1 VTSELTHERPESPR
15 RLEGKVAIVTG
26 AGGGIGREHARLLAA
41 HGARVIVNDIGVRK
55 GADADSVA
63 AEIAAS
69 GGEAVASKVS
79 ATWDGAGDIVSQ
91 ALETFGRLDI
101 LVNNAMVGHYCDL
114 WDEDESQYDATLDV
128 NLKGYFALIRYAAEP
143 MARQGGGAIVNTSSA
158 SGFGHPAHSSYATA
172 KEGVVGLTRAV
183 ASELG
188 RFGIRC
194 NAIRPQASG
203 QSGTDYSVV
212 TAKWTTLIGLG
223 MLPRTVSVLERML
236 KDPELSPPRKISP
249 LVVWL
254 CTDAASSINGR
265 TFEVWGDT
273 ISLLSEPEPERTI
286 VNRAGWDL
294 DSLDAVAPTSLA
306 GELGNR
312 FEFTDHPELRVF
324 H

>member
-1 VTSELTHERPESPR
+1 MQTTESPR
-15 RLEGKVAIVTG
+15 RLEGRVAIVTG

-41 HGARVIVNDIGVRK
+41 HGARVVVNDIGVRK
-55 GADADSVA
+55 GSDADSVVG
-63 AEIAAS
+63 EIEAS
-69 GGEAVASKVS
+69 GGEAVASKSS
-79 ATWDGAGDIVSQ
+79 ATWDGANDIVTH
-91 ALETFGRLDI
+91 ALDTFGRLDI
-101 LVNNAMVGHYCDL
+101 LINNAMVGHYCDL
-114 WDEDESQYDATLDV
+114 WEETESQYDATLDV
-128 NLKGYFALIRYAAEP
+128 NLKGYFALIRYAAVP
-143 MARQGGGAIVNTSSA
+143 MCKQGGGAIVNTSSA

-188 RFGIRC
+188 RFGVRC

-203 QSGTDYSVV
+203 QSGADYSVV

-254 CTDAASSINGR
+254 CTDAASNVNGR
-265 TFEVWGDT
+265 TFEVWGNT
-273 ISLLSEPEPERTI
+273 ISLLSEPEPLRTI
-286 VNRAGWDL
+286 GSPGDWDL

-306 GELGNR
+306 GDLVNR
-312 FEFTDHPELRVF
+312 FEFTDHPELLVF
-324 H
+324 S

>member
-1 VTSELTHERPESPR
+1 MPTTQPR
-15 RLEGKVAIVTG
+15 RLEGRVAIVTG

-41 HGARVIVNDIGVRK
+41 HGARVVVNDIGVRK

-63 AEIAAS
+63 GEIKAS
-69 GGEAVASKVS
+69 GGEAVASKSS
-79 ATWDGAGDIVSQ
+79 ATWDGASDIVTQ
-91 ALETFGRLDI
+91 ALDAFGRLDI

-114 WDEDESQYDATLDV
+114 WEEAESQYDATLDV
-128 NLKGYFALIRYAAEP
+128 NLKGYFALIRYAAVP
-143 MARQGGGAIVNTSSA
+143 MCKQGGGAIVNTSSA

-188 RFGIRC
+188 RFGVRC

-254 CTDAASSINGR
+254 CTDAAANINGR
-265 TFEVWGDT
+265 TFEVWGNT
-273 ISLLSEPEPERTI
+273 ISLLSEPEPLRTI
-286 VNRAGWDL
+286 SIRGDWDL

-306 GELGNR
+306 GDLVNR

-324 H
+324 S

>member
-1 VTSELTHERPESPR
+1 MHTTESPR

-26 AGGGIGREHARLLAA
+26 AGGGIGREHARVLAA

-63 AEIAAS
+63 AEITAS

-79 ATWDGAGDIVSQ
+79 ATWDGASDIVSQ
-91 ALETFGRLDI
+91 ALDTFGRLDI
-101 LVNNAMVGHYCDL
+101 LINNAMVGHYCDV
-114 WDEDESQYDATLDV
+114 WDEQESQYDATLGV
-128 NLKGYFALIRYAAEP
+128 NLKGYFALIRHAARP
-143 MARQGGGAIVNTSSA
+143 MAAHGGGAIVNTSSA

-172 KEGVVGLTRAV
+172 KEGVVGLTCAA

-254 CTDAASSINGR
+254 CTDAAANINGR

-286 VNRAGWDL
+286 VSRDGWDL
-294 DSLDAVAPTSLA
+294 DSLDAVAPASLA
-306 GELGNR
+306 GELSNR
-312 FEFTDHPELRVF
+312 FLFTDHPELLVVS
-324 H
+324 

>member
-1 VTSELTHERPESPR
+1 MQPTESLR

-41 HGARVIVNDIGVRK
+41 NGARVIVNDIGVRK
-55 GADADSVA
+55 GADADSVVQ
-63 AEIAAS
+63 EITAS
-69 GGEAVASKVS
+69 GGEAVASKLS
-79 ATWDGAGDIVSQ
+79 ATWDGASGIVSQ
-91 ALETFGRLDI
+91 ALDTFGRLDI
-101 LVNNAMVGHYCDL
+101 LINNAMVGHYCDL
-114 WDEDESQYDATLDV
+114 WDEEESQYDATLGV
-128 NLKGYFALIRYAAEP
+128 NLKGYFALIRYAARP

-212 TAKWTTLIGLG
+212 TAKWTTLISLG
-223 MLPRTVSVLERML
+223 MLPRTVSVLKRML

-254 CTDAASSINGR
+254 CTEAASNINGR
-265 TFEVWGDT
+265 TFEVWGNT

-286 VNRAGWDL
+286 ISRDGWDL

-306 GELGNR
+306 ADLSNR
-312 FEFTDHPELRVF
+312 FEFADYPELRLLP
-324 H
+324 

>member
-1 VTSELTHERPESPR
+1 MHTTESPR

-41 HGARVIVNDIGVRK
+41 NGARVIVNDIGVRK

-63 AEIAAS
+63 AEITAS

-79 ATWDGAGDIVSQ
+79 ATWDGASDIVSQ
-91 ALETFGRLDI
+91 ALDTFGRLDI
-101 LVNNAMVGHYCDL
+101 LINNAMVGHYCDL
-114 WDEDESQYDATLDV
+114 WDEEESQYDATLSV
-128 NLKGYFALIRYAAEP
+128 NLKGYFALIRYAAGP
-143 MARQGGGAIVNTSSA
+143 MAAHGGGAIVNTSSA

-172 KEGVVGLTRAV
+172 KEGVVGLTRSA

-203 QSGTDYSVV
+203 QSGTEYAVV

-254 CTDAASSINGR
+254 CTDAASRINGR

-286 VNRAGWDL
+286 TCRDGWDL

-306 GELGNR
+306 GDLSNR

-324 H
+324 S

>member
-1 VTSELTHERPESPR
+1 MNGTESPR

-55 GADADSVA
+55 GADADSVV
-63 AEIAAS
+63 AEITAS
-69 GGEAVASKVS
+69 GGEAVASKAS
-79 ATWDGAGDIVSQ
+79 ATWDGAGDIVAQ
-91 ALETFGRLDI
+91 ALDTFGRLDI
-101 LVNNAMVGHYCDL
+101 LINNAMVGHYCDL
-114 WDEDESQYDATLDV
+114 WDEAESQYDATLGV

-143 MARQGGGAIVNTSSA
+143 MAKRGGGAIVNTSSA

-203 QSGTDYSVV
+203 QSGTDYAVV
-212 TAKWTTLIGLG
+212 TAKWTTLISLG

-236 KDPELSPPRKISP
+236 KDSELSPPRKISP

-254 CTDAASSINGR
+254 CTDAASQINGR
-265 TFEVWGDT
+265 TFEVWGNT

-286 VNRAGWDL
+286 VSLDGWDL

-306 GELGNR
+306 GDLGNR

-324 H
+324 S